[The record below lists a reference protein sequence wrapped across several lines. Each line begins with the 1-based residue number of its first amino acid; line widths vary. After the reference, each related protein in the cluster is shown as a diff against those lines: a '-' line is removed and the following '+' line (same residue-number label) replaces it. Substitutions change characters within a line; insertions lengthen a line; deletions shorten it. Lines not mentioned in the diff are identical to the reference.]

1 MIRRPLAFSCGVCV
15 AGMASELFFKWT
27 ATEIIFIFILSFFA
41 LTVAAA
47 ADRFNFNM
55 CFSDRHETADGERNR
70 RLCLFFVCI
79 FLFDAGMLHC
89 AVCRNEESVLSG
101 QAGEYVIAKGVI
113 ADVRERKDCCSLTIL
128 VSETEKTGVL
138 DKKEKML
145 VNIYEGGENAYTLSG
160 KSVEVRGMTELPAVR
175 RNPKLFDYRVYLKTK
190 KISVVMES
198 TYGSVRITDGK
209 EIPYLTLTAY
219 ARHLFKINMENCF
232 GEEAASLIEGM
243 VLGDSSSMSEEMTE
257 SFRKNGICHI
267 LAVSGLHIGILYGCI
282 SALRGKKCSIL
293 PDLFIMA
300 VIIAYVALA
309 GFSPSSVRAAIMIFF
324 HILSRNL
331 RKRYDM
337 FTAGSAAM
345 LAMTVHNPLILL
357 NTGFQLSFTAIFT
370 LAAAVPAA
378 QRIFKGR
385 LIPAFVLQAGLA
397 PVSAYTFNY
406 FSVFAVFLNIPV
418 LFIGGILIPLGMLM
432 LLLSVLNAGTCFCM
446 SAVGLNDLSA
456 AGYIIGGVSAML
468 NFIFNLTAICAEFF
482 SEALICINEIAFI
495 DKVSYRYT
503 VSPPLWLLMSYYGEG
518 LLVCSEYF
526 RLILQRGQI
535 KRAAVCVAA
544 VLLVCLACDK
554 SVKDGFEDADMI
566 FLDVG
571 QGDCL
576 FIKTEDNKTVMIDSG
591 GSPSYDL
598 GEKILLPYCLK
609 NGMDH
614 IDFAVITHFHTD
626 HCRGLESLAEQIP
639 VKKLVLYEGNKVKE
653 NLLEEKM
660 NIGAENFIYMTK
672 GDRLRISE
680 ELTIEALYP
689 EKAEISEYERIM
701 SGSGDENETC
711 LVTRVE
717 FKGITVMMT
726 GDMDTEGEAAVI
738 EANGSEKIRCDI
750 LKVPHHGSRYG
761 SSEAFL
767 KAAAP
772 EIAVIQVGKNNY
784 GHPDRGTL
792 SRLEEYCERIYRN
805 DLHGAVGIDISHKN
819 GSPELEIR
827 TMM

>member
-1 MIRRPLAFSCGVCV
+1 MIRRPLAFSCGACV

-27 ATEIIFIFILSFFA
+27 ATEIIFIFILSFFVFA
-41 LTVAAA
+41 GAAA
-47 ADRFNFNM
+47 ADRFNFNI
-55 CFSDRHETADGERNR
+55 CFFDRHETADGERKR

-89 AVCRNEESVLSG
+89 ADCWNEKSVLSG

-113 ADVRERKDCCSLTIL
+113 TDVRERKDCCSLTVL
-128 VSETEKTGVL
+128 VSETEKTGLL
-138 DKKEKML
+138 DKEEKML

-198 TYGSVRITDGK
+198 TYDSIKRTDGK
-209 EIPYLTLTAY
+209 EMPYLTLTAY
-219 ARHLFKINMENCF
+219 VRHLFKINMENCF
-232 GEEAASLIEGM
+232 REDVASLIEGM

-282 SALRGKKCSIL
+282 SAFRGKKNSIL
-293 PDLFIMA
+293 SDLIIMA

-309 GFSPSSVRAAIMIFF
+309 GFSPSSVRAAVMIFF

-337 FTAGSAAM
+337 FTAASATM
-345 LAMTVHNPLILL
+345 LVMTMYNPLILL

-385 LIPAFVLQAGLA
+385 MAPAFVLQAGLA

-418 LFIGGILIPLGMLM
+418 LFIGSMLIPLGMFM
-432 LLLSVLNAGTCFCM
+432 LLLSVLNAGTGFCM
-446 SAVGLNDLSA
+446 NTGFSE
-456 AGYIIGGVSAML
+456 IL

-482 SEALICINEIAFI
+482 SEALIYINEIAFI

-503 VSPPLWLLMSYYGEG
+503 VSPSLWQLMSYYGEG
-518 LLVCSEYF
+518 LLLCSEYF
-526 RLILQRGQI
+526 RLMLQRGQI
-535 KRAAVCVAA
+535 KRAAVCVIA
-544 VLLVCLACDK
+544 VMLLCLVCDK
-554 SVKDGFEDADMI
+554 SLKDGFEDADMI

-598 GEKILLPYCLK
+598 GDKILLPYCLK
-609 NGMDH
+609 NGIDH

-626 HCRGLESLAEQIP
+626 HCRGLESLAERIQ

-653 NLLEEKM
+653 SLLEEKM
-660 NIGAENFIYMTK
+660 NIEAKNFIYMTK
-672 GDRLRISE
+672 GDRLRISK

-689 EKAEISEYERIM
+689 EKAELSEYERIM

-726 GDMDTEGEAAVI
+726 GDMDSEGEASVI
-738 EANGSEKIRCDI
+738 EANGSEKIKCDI

-761 SSEAFL
+761 SSETFL
-767 KAAAP
+767 GAAAP

-792 SRLEEYCERIYRN
+792 SRLEAYCKRIYRN
-805 DLHGAVGIDISHKN
+805 DMHGAVGIDISHKN
-819 GSPELEIR
+819 GCPELEIR